1 MQCFL
6 QTYMAQKK
14 VTRSGDMKL
23 YPLLFLNEVAKSTE
37 DALGEGVAVIVT
49 NIWGSGTAII
59 LFDTKKAIDVLKK
72 ETSVYDSSEKLY
84 EAGGIVALI
93 NFTKEDNDLYK
104 VNASAGVSNY
114 GPLAY
119 QIAMQH
125 IGNKNWLMCDTT
137 LKPASEFVWQKMF
150 ELSNKGIYKREWLGK
165 EAWGSTFL
173 LWRMAVTEAAK
184 TDLEEY
190 VKKIKRDEVDY
201 KNEQQFLDWLKEK
214 GLSPEKY
221 GYLWAYNLSSPI
233 NPSELYTKGKET
245 VEFLK
250 KDNYPKFTINDV
262 VKIIAEAVQ
271 TFFTEMYGSEASY
284 LE

>member
-1 MQCFL
+1 
-6 QTYMAQKK
+6 MAQKK
-14 VTRSGDMKL
+14 VIRSDIMKL
-23 YPLLFLNEVAKSTE
+23 YPLLFLNEVAKSVEEAIGE
-37 DALGEGVAVIVT
+37 DIAVIVT

-59 LFDTKKAIDVLKK
+59 LFDTKKAIDVLKQEK
-72 ETSVYDSSEKLY
+72 HTHNASEKLY
-84 EAGGIVALI
+84 EAGGIVGLI
-93 NFTKEDNDLYK
+93 NFTKEESDLYK

-125 IGNKNWLMCDTT
+125 IGNDNWLMCDRS

-150 ELSNKGIYKREWLGK
+150 ELSNRGIYKRKWLGNQT
-165 EAWGSTFL
+165 WYGDYLFQ
-173 LWRMAVTEAAK
+173 RMEITETAK
-184 TDLEEY
+184 TDLGEY
-190 VKKIKRDEVDY
+190 VKKLNKNEADY

-233 NPSELYTKGKET
+233 NPSVLYTKGKET

-250 KDNYPKFTINDV
+250 KDNYPKFTVNDV
-262 VKIIAEAVQ
+262 VTIIAGAGE
-271 TFFTEMYGSEASY
+271 TFFSKMYGSEASY
-284 LE
+284 SE